1 MCELTEVLRQ
11 KGDQIFIEIL
21 NNIRIGKATDFDID
35 LLAKRK
41 TNSDEVKND
50 NTLLYAENAPKDS
63 YDLTNLAKMPYPLL
77 DIKAID
83 EFLADIPLK

>member
-50 NTLLYAENAPKDS
+50 NTLL
-63 YDLTNLAKMPYPLL
+63 
-77 DIKAID
+77 
-83 EFLADIPLK
+83 

>member
-1 MCELTEVLRQ
+1 MCELTEVLHQ

-21 NNIRIGKATDFDID
+21 NKIRIGKATDFDID
-35 LLAKRK
+35 LAKQK
-41 TNSDEVKND
+41 TNSDEVKNYT
-50 NTLLYAENAPKDS
+50 TLLYDENAPKGS
-63 YDLTNLAKMPYPLL
+63 YNLTNLAKVPYPLL